1 MILVG
6 CTRGVT
12 PKRCFFLSDGQ
23 DEHAVQGKRCN
34 RRSTMRSQTHERE
47 TFPLEML
54 RPVIMAWVLKS
65 YFFAAVRIKRC
76 LTCSFTER
84 TRDTGQGRILSDRLA
99 ACHDRNTMV
108 DVKCRLLSYL

>member
-1 MILVG
+1 M
-6 CTRGVT
+6 T

-23 DEHAVQGKRCN
+23 DAHAVHGKRGN
-34 RRSTMRSQTHERE
+34 RRATMRGQTHASE

-54 RPVIMAWVLKS
+54 RPVIMAWVIES

-84 TRDTGQGRILSDRLA
+84 TRDTGQGQILSDRLA

-108 DVKCRLLSYL
+108 DVKCRLLSCL